1 MLADFDEKQ
10 LFMVSNIVAKDIS
23 EVYRTPVLQQTAFWS
38 KVKNRQGLSSIALNF
53 KANKNHLVTNGTA
66 DDSYIES
73 DLLILIKQID
83 SVHSIAYLPYGPEL
97 EPKDED
103 TGVFLEELSEQIRP
117 FLPNNC
123 IMIRYDL
130 AWRSLWASED
140 EHFDHNGN
148 WLGPPDSYFQELR
161 VNMETK
167 NWNFRKAASNVLPT
181 NTIFVNLENQ
191 EDMLLKKMKPKT
203 RYNISLAIRRGVE
216 VKVHGME
223 SLDIWYNL
231 YKETAIRNSFMLHS
245 LDYFKIIL
253 TEKAND
259 TNSPAEV
266 LLLIAEYDGNPLAAM
281 FLVISDNRATYLYG
295 ASTSY
300 RRNLMATYAVQW
312 RAMTIA
318 KERGCVEYDM
328 FGVSPG
334 CDESHPMHGL
344 FRFKSGFGG
353 ELHHSMGC
361 WDYPLDN
368 EVYACYVAAEKSHQG
383 YHV

>member
-1 MLADFDEKQ
+1 
-10 LFMVSNIVAKDIS
+10 
-23 EVYRTPVLQQTAFWS
+23 
-38 KVKNRQGLSSIALNF
+38 
-53 KANKNHLVTNGTA
+53 
-66 DDSYIES
+66 
-73 DLLILIKQID
+73 
-83 SVHSIAYLPYGPEL
+83 
-97 EPKDED
+97 
-103 TGVFLEELSEQIRP
+103 
-117 FLPNNC
+117 
-123 IMIRYDL
+123 
-130 AWRSLWASED
+130 
-140 EHFDHNGN
+140 
-148 WLGPPDSYFQELR
+148 
-161 VNMETK
+161 
-167 NWNFRKAASNVLPT
+167 
-181 NTIFVNLENQ
+181 
-191 EDMLLKKMKPKT
+191 MKPKT
-203 RYNISLAIRRGVE
+203 RYNISLAMRRGVE